1 MEPISTSIGII
12 ALADPAL
19 KFTNY
24 LMTIRSTSRTINDE
38 IKALIKLISAIRS
51 THQQLEELWL
61 RNLKKRSTSDDA
73 GSGGNNGNGDNR
85 IIDEICQNA
94 NNFIEQCNR
103 SIFQLEDWLKNVAG
117 KGGQVPTSK
126 IDAFKKAIRREHG
139 AEEYRRIFNHLQQCQ
154 NGIHTSVYSLTLYYT
169 NKLHKSLGELSDASR
184 NQFAEWQASVREL
197 RRDVQWLGTDN
208 QSPQSPRTPASPVI
222 FNKHFYIPQNVMSYY
237 TGREKQ
243 LSELE
248 QMLDRFVIHGLG
260 GSGKTQF
267 CCKFAQDNREH
278 YWAVFWINGSSNESA
293 KHSFAE
299 IARIGGTEPNDK
311 AAKHWLSNLSKPWLL
326 LIDNADNPDI
336 DMRDFIPAG
345 DRGVIMITTKNPTV
359 AGNCTQGTHLLHFE
373 RLENEEARDLLLASA
388 AIPQPWATST
398 AEHADRI
405 AQILEYLPLALIHA
419 GKAILKRLCSLK
431 DYPEYYQRTWNRIR
445 RSRSRSRSRSLW
457 SSHDLDRVDV
467 DHKSN
472 LHVYSSYEMIY
483 VDLERK
489 DDQQSRDALE
499 LLKTFSFM
507 YRENITLDLLIAVAI
522 NPRRERM
529 VAAKEPAALPANRT
543 SKTWKQVFHEWLVA
557 AIEPLARSINRAV
570 IPAALRDE
578 DGSPFDQ
585 DRLRRAL
592 SLLVSLGLL
601 GCQEKSESYWMH
613 PLVHTWV
620 RQRPETSTAE
630 QAVWCHAAAT
640 VLLRSIFMIAPT
652 EFTDQDARLKGQIS
666 PHFESVLSYR
676 KEIASR
682 LEENRRAHGRLLH
695 RFSRLFPQPSSQRI
709 QVLED
714 AKYSLVCQQRGEW
727 TRAETLQRQVRE
739 YIFAMLGPESRLG
752 VQITVLLSVNLKL
765 QTRNNEARQLLQQAL
780 RGCKRLNGPD
790 HFKTLMIKDMLGTV
804 CLSCSRLREAQAL
817 HQDVVN
823 RFKSLKEFGPD
834 HEDTL
839 TAIHHLA
846 LVKQRFLQ
854 HDEAFI
860 LLKEN
865 DLAGIYGFMGER
877 YLPQA
882 LALSE
887 EVTQLRAERLGDNSV
902 STLISKLTTTTIKI
916 AMGRFAEA
924 ERDLLEGLSLVKEIL
939 GKTHLGTL
947 VAQTWASVLA
957 SGTLCKGAGNL
968 EEVIEAQNFAHS
980 KRADGEHIDR
990 VQAMWFLVH
999 CHEDQGK
1006 ISEALQMGEKVT
1018 QLVANFGGKG
1028 LGRQHKLWG
1037 YVQEKNE
1044 QLLKLKKQGGRCMV
1058 AVLAGDEE
1066 RTPPPKKVVKGLTF

>member
-1 MEPISTSIGII
+1 
-12 ALADPAL
+12 
-19 KFTNY
+19 
-24 LMTIRSTSRTINDE
+24 
-38 IKALIKLISAIRS
+38 
-51 THQQLEELWL
+51 
-61 RNLKKRSTSDDA
+61 
-73 GSGGNNGNGDNR
+73 
-85 IIDEICQNA
+85 
-94 NNFIEQCNR
+94 
-103 SIFQLEDWLKNVAG
+103 
-117 KGGQVPTSK
+117 
-126 IDAFKKAIRREHG
+126 
-139 AEEYRRIFNHLQQCQ
+139 
-154 NGIHTSVYSLTLYYT
+154 
-169 NKLHKSLGELSDASR
+169 
-184 NQFAEWQASVREL
+184 
-197 RRDVQWLGTDN
+197 
-208 QSPQSPRTPASPVI
+208 
-222 FNKHFYIPQNVMSYY
+222 
-237 TGREKQ
+237 
-243 LSELE
+243 
-248 QMLDRFVIHGLG
+248 
-260 GSGKTQF
+260 
-267 CCKFAQDNREH
+267 
-278 YWAVFWINGSSNESA
+278 
-293 KHSFAE
+293 
-299 IARIGGTEPNDK
+299 
-311 AAKHWLSNLSKPWLL
+311 
-326 LIDNADNPDI
+326 
-336 DMRDFIPAG
+336 
-345 DRGVIMITTKNPTV
+345 
-359 AGNCTQGTHLLHFE
+359 
-373 RLENEEARDLLLASA
+373 
-388 AIPQPWATST
+388 
-398 AEHADRI
+398 
-405 AQILEYLPLALIHA
+405 
-419 GKAILKRLCSLK
+419 
-431 DYPEYYQRTWNRIR
+431 
-445 RSRSRSRSRSLW
+445 
-457 SSHDLDRVDV
+457 
-467 DHKSN
+467 
-472 LHVYSSYEMIY
+472 MIY

-507 YRENITLDLLIAVAI
+507 YRENITLDLLIAAAI

-529 VAAKEPAALPANRT
+529 AAAKEPAALPANRV

-557 AIEPLARSINRAV
+557 AIEPLARSINSAV
-570 IPAALRDE
+570 IPAVLRDE

-601 GCQEKSESYWMH
+601 GCQEKTESYWMH

-652 EFTDQDARLKGQIS
+652 EFTDQDASLKRQIS

-695 RFSRLFPQPSSQRI
+695 RLSRLFPQPSSQRI

-780 RGCKRLNGPD
+780 RACKRLNGPD
-790 HFKTLMIKDMLGTV
+790 HYKTLMIKDMLGTV

-823 RFKSLKEFGPD
+823 RFKSLKEFGLD

-860 LLKEN
+860 LLKEVHERLGKKSPGKDKTLDVQN

-887 EVTQLRAERLGDNSV
+887 EVTQLRAGRLGDNSV
-902 STLISKLTTTTIKI
+902 STLISKLTTTKIKI

-947 VAQTWASVLA
+947 VAQTWLGHLYWRQGRYAKA
-957 SGTLCKGAGNL
+957 QAIL

-990 VQAMWFLVH
+990 GNYRPLYCFELQVANNTYSTLSVQAMWFLVH
-999 CHEDQGK
+999 CYEDQGK

-1058 AVLAGDEE
+1058 AALAGDEE